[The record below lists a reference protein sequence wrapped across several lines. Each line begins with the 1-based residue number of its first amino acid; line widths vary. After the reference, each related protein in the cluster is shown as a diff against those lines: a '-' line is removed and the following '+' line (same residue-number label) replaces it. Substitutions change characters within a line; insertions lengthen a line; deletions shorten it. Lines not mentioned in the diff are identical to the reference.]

1 MNKFES
7 DYYSTPLFQRYYV
20 MFYYCFLLTVGNDVN
35 PSTISEFKYCSFML
49 FIGAFIEGYIIG
61 AITSEMSKHEE
72 QTRITGNLI
81 EYVNFSMD
89 IHIFPELVKKSITEF
104 MIFFRENIE
113 CRPEFTEFF

>member
-1 MNKFES
+1 
-7 DYYSTPLFQRYYV
+7 
-20 MFYYCFLLTVGNDVN
+20 
-35 PSTISEFKYCSFML
+35 ML

-72 QTRITGNLI
+72 QMRVTGNLI